1 MHENLVRIKAVANIL
16 KGLDQPYVFV
26 GGATVSLYSTQKAL
40 AESIRPTDDVDVVIE
55 LASYADHSKMEER
68 LRKLGFVNDIESG
81 IICRY
86 KVQGIIVDIMPTTS
100 QGLGFSNRWYPDGFQ
115 NAIPYKLDNDTE
127 IRIFSLPYFLASKW
141 EAHKSRGANDLRT
154 SRDFEDMVYVFENCR
169 DFDEQLLTGP
179 APVRAYLAQ
188 ELSAFLE
195 HPDFE
200 EALYCHMES
209 ARYGASVGKLIA
221 KLKAGLMFPKA

>member
-26 GGATVSLYSTQKAL
+26 GGAT
-40 AESIRPTDDVDVVIE
+40 
-55 LASYADHSKMEER
+55 
-68 LRKLGFVNDIESG
+68 
-81 IICRY
+81 
-86 KVQGIIVDIMPTTS
+86 
-100 QGLGFSNRWYPDGFQ
+100 
-115 NAIPYKLDNDTE
+115 NAIPYKLDNETE

-179 APVRAYLAQ
+179 DPVREYLTQ

-221 KLKAGLMFPKA
+221 KIKASLMLREA

>member
-115 NAIPYKLDNDTE
+115 NAIPYKLDNETE

-179 APVRAYLAQ
+179 APVREYLTQ
-188 ELSAFLE
+188 ELSSFLK

-221 KLKAGLMFPKA
+221 RLEAGLMNP

>member
-86 KVQGIIVDIMPTTS
+86 KDR
-100 QGLGFSNRWYPDGFQ
+100 GL
-115 NAIPYKLDNDTE
+115 L
-127 IRIFSLPYFLASKW
+127 
-141 EAHKSRGANDLRT
+141 
-154 SRDFEDMVYVFENCR
+154 
-169 DFDEQLLTGP
+169 
-179 APVRAYLAQ
+179 
-188 ELSAFLE
+188 
-195 HPDFE
+195 
-200 EALYCHMES
+200 
-209 ARYGASVGKLIA
+209 
-221 KLKAGLMFPKA
+221 